1 MTEAVRQAPAGVI
14 HPPHHETTE
23 HAVKPAGSGGVRLP
37 FLTRRAGTV
46 AVAAPRQRPPR
57 RRPRPAVPLAPL
69 SRGQVLL
76 QGSLTMFAVVLF
88 GFLVNLTLL
97 SQLQHVVSQQQLRAE
112 LAEQLAAGSAPVSEG
127 TFDNVLLSDGDP
139 VARLEIPSLGVDQ
152 IVVEGTS
159 SAALTKG
166 PGHRRDT
173 FLPGQAGVS
182 VLMGRATAYGGP
194 FGRIQEL
201 PPGETISVI
210 TGQGEHIFRVLGVRY
225 AGDPSPAFKPG
236 TSRLV
241 LETARGGPYMPSGV
255 VRVDAELVSGVKAD
269 GPRRTTFA
277 TLNPADKEL
286 ASDFGMVWALVFA
299 CQFLLLAEVACVW
312 SLRRFGRAKTW
323 VVFVPVLLLSGLLVA
338 DQLTRLL
345 PNLM

>member
-1 MTEAVRQAPAGVI
+1 MTEAVREAPAGVI
-14 HPPHHETTE
+14 HPPHHEASG
-23 HAVKPAGSGGVRLP
+23 HAAMPPKTGGLRVPLVWKRAGAAAVAIP
-37 FLTRRAGTV
+37 QRRAPRHR
-46 AVAAPRQRPPR
+46 PRQV
-57 RRPRPAVPLAPL
+57 APLAPL
-69 SRGQVLL
+69 SRGQLL
-76 QGSLTMFAVVLF
+76 VQGSLSMFAVVLF
-88 GFLVNLTLL
+88 GFLLNLTLL
-97 SQLQHVVSQQQLRAE
+97 SQLQHIVSQQQLRAQ
-112 LAEQLAAGSAPVSEG
+112 LTEQLAAGSAPVSEG

-139 VARLEIPSLGVDQ
+139 VARLEIPSLGIDQ
-152 IVVEGTS
+152 IIVEGTT

-173 FLPGQAGVS
+173 FLPGQEGTS

-210 TGQGEHIFRVLGVRY
+210 TGQGEHIYRVLGVRY
-225 AGDPSPAFKPG
+225 AGDPSPAVKAG
-236 TSRLV
+236 AGRLV

-255 VRVDAELVSGVKAD
+255 VRVDAELVSGVKPI
-269 GPRRTTFA
+269 GTRQTTFA
-277 TLNPADKEL
+277 TLDPAAKEL
-286 ASDFGMVWALVFA
+286 ASDFGTVWALVFA
-299 CQFLLLAEVACVW
+299 CQLLVLAEVACVW

>member
-1 MTEAVRQAPAGVI
+1 
-14 HPPHHETTE
+14 
-23 HAVKPAGSGGVRLP
+23 
-37 FLTRRAGTV
+37 
-46 AVAAPRQRPPR
+46 
-57 RRPRPAVPLAPL
+57 
-69 SRGQVLL
+69 LL
-76 QGSLTMFAVVLF
+76 VQGSLTMFAAVLF
-88 GFLVNLTLL
+88 GFLINLTLL
-97 SQLQHVVSQQQLRAE
+97 SQLQHVVAQQELRAD
-112 LAEQLAAGSAPVSEG
+112 LADQLAAGSAPVSEG

-139 VARLEIPSLGVDQ
+139 VARLEIPSIGVDQ

-159 SAALTKG
+159 SASLTKG

-173 FLPGQAGVS
+173 FLPGQAGTS

-201 PPGETISVI
+201 PPGESISVI
-210 TGQGEHIFRVLGVRY
+210 TGQGEHIYRVLGVRY
-225 AGDPSPAFKPG
+225 AGDPSPSFKPG
-236 TSRLV
+236 TGRLV

-255 VRVDAELVSGVKAD
+255 VRVDAELVSEVKAD

-277 TLNPADKEL
+277 TLDPPDKEL
-286 ASDFGMVWALVFA
+286 ASDFGTVWALVFA

-323 VVFVPVLLLSGLLVA
+323 VVFVPVLLFSGLLVA

>member
-1 MTEAVRQAPAGVI
+1 MTEALREAPGGVI
-14 HPPHHETTE
+14 HPPHHDVTE
-23 HAVKPAGSGGVRLP
+23 HAVRP
-37 FLTRRAGTV
+37 TRTGRSRVPLLWKRAGV
-46 AVAAPRQRPPR
+46 AAVAGPKRRIPR
-57 RRPRPAVPLAPL
+57 RRPRIAAPLVPL
-69 SRGQVLL
+69 SRGQLLL
-76 QGSLTMFAVVLF
+76 QGSLTMVAAVLF

-97 SQLQHVVSQQQLRAE
+97 SQLQQVVSQQQLRAQ
-112 LAEQLAAGSAPVSEG
+112 LGEQLAAGSAPVSEG

-159 SAALTKG
+159 SASLTKG

-225 AGDPSPAFKPG
+225 AGDPSPAFTPG
-236 TSRLV
+236 TARLV

-277 TLNPADKEL
+277 TLAPADKEL
-286 ASDFGMVWALVFA
+286 ASDFSTVWALVFA
-299 CQFLLLAEVACVW
+299 CQLLLLTEVGCVW
-312 SLRRFGRAKTW
+312 SLRRFGRARTW

-345 PNLM
+345 PNVL

>member
-1 MTEAVRQAPAGVI
+1 
-14 HPPHHETTE
+14 
-23 HAVKPAGSGGVRLP
+23 
-37 FLTRRAGTV
+37 
-46 AVAAPRQRPPR
+46 
-57 RRPRPAVPLAPL
+57 L
-69 SRGQVLL
+69 SRGQLL
-76 QGSLTMFAVVLF
+76 VQGSLTMFAVVLF
-88 GFLVNLTLL
+88 GFLINLTLL

-112 LAEQLAAGSAPVSEG
+112 LTEQLAAGSAPVSEG
-127 TFDNVLLSDGDP
+127 TVDNVLLSDGDP
-139 VARLEIPSLGVDQ
+139 VARLEIPSLGIDQ
-152 IVVEGTS
+152 IIAEGTAS
-159 SAALTKG
+159 GALTKG

-173 FLPGQAGVS
+173 VLPGQTGVS
-182 VLMGRATAYGGP
+182 VVMGRATAYGGP

-210 TGQGEHIFRVLGVRY
+210 TGQGEHIYRVLGVRY
-225 AGDPSPAFKPG
+225 AGDPSTSYKTG

-255 VRVDAELVSGVKAD
+255 VRVDAELVSGAKPY

-277 TLNPADKEL
+277 TLNASDKEL
-286 ASDFGMVWALVFA
+286 ASDFGTVWALVFA
-299 CQFLLLAEVACVW
+299 CQFLVLAEVACVW
-312 SLRRFGRAKTW
+312 ALRRFGSAKTW

>member
-1 MTEAVRQAPAGVI
+1 M
-14 HPPHHETTE
+14 
-23 HAVKPAGSGGVRLP
+23 
-37 FLTRRAGTV
+37 
-46 AVAAPRQRPPR
+46 
-57 RRPRPAVPLAPL
+57 
-69 SRGQVLL
+69 
-76 QGSLTMFAVVLF
+76 
-88 GFLVNLTLL
+88 
-97 SQLQHVVSQQQLRAE
+97 
-112 LAEQLAAGSAPVSEG
+112 SEG

-152 IVVEGTS
+152 IVVEGTA

-210 TGQGEHIFRVLGVRY
+210 TGQGEHIYRVLGVRY

-236 TSRLV
+236 TGRLV

-269 GPRRTTFA
+269 GASPHHLRNAQPRGQGTGQRLRHGVGA
-277 TLNPADKEL
+277 GVRLPVPRCWPRWPACGRCG
-286 ASDFGMVWALVFA
+286 ASAG
-299 CQFLLLAEVACVW
+299 
-312 SLRRFGRAKTW
+312 RRPGWCSCRC
-323 VVFVPVLLLSGLLVA
+323 SC
-338 DQLTRLL
+338 
-345 PNLM
+345 

>member
-1 MTEAVRQAPAGVI
+1 
-14 HPPHHETTE
+14 
-23 HAVKPAGSGGVRLP
+23 
-37 FLTRRAGTV
+37 
-46 AVAAPRQRPPR
+46 
-57 RRPRPAVPLAPL
+57 
-69 SRGQVLL
+69 
-76 QGSLTMFAVVLF
+76 MFAVVLF

-112 LAEQLAAGSAPVSEG
+112 LGEQLAAGSAPVSEG

-210 TGQGEHIFRVLGVRY
+210 TGQGEHIYRVLGVRY

-286 ASDFGMVWALVFA
+286 ASDFSTVWALVFA

-338 DQLTRLL
+338 DQVTRLL

>member
-1 MTEAVRQAPAGVI
+1 M
-14 HPPHHETTE
+14 
-23 HAVKPAGSGGVRLP
+23 
-37 FLTRRAGTV
+37 
-46 AVAAPRQRPPR
+46 PRQVAPP
-57 RRPRPAVPLAPL
+57 APL
-69 SRGQVLL
+69 SRGQLL
-76 QGSLTMFAVVLF
+76 VQGSLAMFAVVLF
-88 GFLVNLTLL
+88 GFLINLTLL
-97 SQLQHVVSQQQLRAE
+97 SQLQHVVSQQQLRAQ

-139 VARLEIPSLGVDQ
+139 VGRLEIPSLGVDQ

-159 SAALTKG
+159 SAPMTRG

-210 TGQGEHIFRVLGVRY
+210 TGQGEHIYRVLGVRY
-225 AGDPSPAFKPG
+225 AGDPSTAFKAG
-236 TSRLV
+236 SSRLV

-255 VRVDAELVSGVKAD
+255 VRVDAELVSVAKPAGA
-269 GPRRTTFA
+269 RRTTFA
-277 TLNPADKEL
+277 TLNASDKEL
-286 ASDFGMVWALVFA
+286 ASDFSTVWALVFA
-299 CQFLLLAEVACVW
+299 CQFLVLAEVGCVW

>member
-1 MTEAVRQAPAGVI
+1 MTEAVREAPAGVI
-14 HPPHHETTE
+14 HPPHHETTD
-23 HAVKPAGSGGVRLP
+23 HALKPARSGGVRLP
-37 FLTRRAGTV
+37 FLTRRAGTA
-46 AVAAPRQRPPR
+46 AVAAPRRRPPR
-57 RRPRPAVPLAPL
+57 RMPRQAVPLAPL

-76 QGSLTMFAVVLF
+76 QGSLTMFAAVLF

-112 LAEQLAAGSAPVSEG
+112 LGEQLAAGSAPVSEG

-139 VARLEIPSLGVDQ
+139 VARLEIPSLAVDQ

-210 TGQGEHIFRVLGVRY
+210 TGQGEHIYRVLGVRY

-236 TSRLV
+236 TGRLV
-241 LETARGGPYMPSGV
+241 LETARGGPFMPSGV
-255 VRVDAELVSGVKAD
+255 VRVDAELVSSVKPD

-286 ASDFGMVWALVFA
+286 ASDFSMVWALVFA
-299 CQFLLLAEVACVW
+299 CQFLLLSEVACVW

-338 DQLTRLL
+338 DQVTRLL

>member
-1 MTEAVRQAPAGVI
+1 MTEAVREAPAGVI

-23 HAVKPAGSGGVRLP
+23 HAVKPARSGGVRLP
-37 FLTRRAGTV
+37 FLTRRAGTA
-46 AVAAPRQRPPR
+46 AVAAPRRRPPR
-57 RRPRPAVPLAPL
+57 RMPRQAVPLAPL

-76 QGSLTMFAVVLF
+76 QGSLTMFAAVLF

-112 LAEQLAAGSAPVSEG
+112 LGEQLAAGSAPVSEG

-139 VARLEIPSLGVDQ
+139 VARLEIPSLAVDQ

-210 TGQGEHIFRVLGVRY
+210 TGQGEHIYRVLGVRY

-236 TSRLV
+236 TGHLV
-241 LETARGGPYMPSGV
+241 LETARGGPFMPSGV
-255 VRVDAELVSGVKAD
+255 VRVDAELVSSVKPD

-286 ASDFGMVWALVFA
+286 ASDFSMVWALVFA
-299 CQFLLLAEVACVW
+299 CQLLLLAEVACVW
-312 SLRRFGRAKTW
+312 ALRRFGRAKTW

-338 DQLTRLL
+338 DQVTRLL